1 MLCTC
6 IDQYKVYTCI
16 LLLYILDTAEDG
28 LKEDLMEELDYSLV
42 PEEGWVKLVEWY
54 GMAPGSRP
62 IARKVVEYGVYMKH
76 LRVEV
81 YLLEFKLAVHPEP
94 NKHTIKEF
102 SRVDTVGE

>member
-1 MLCTC
+1 LIVFYCVT
-6 IDQYKVYTCI
+6 
-16 LLLYILDTAEDG
+16 DTAGDV
-28 LKEDLMEELDYSLV
+28 LKEHLMEKLDYSLV
-42 PEEGWVKLVEWY
+42 PEEGWVKFVEWY